1 MWPARTILYASFNN
15 DSTLNQLSLQSWKCF
30 ANASKHWIRQHRIWS
45 GLSYLLPST
54 LRVAN
59 RTLFSAVPAL
69 LPTLIWS
76 SYQVASCRSYRTW
89 LLVRESRFTM
99 VHFVVSTGRYS
110 NVKES
115 IGQPPL
121 FHPIR
126 LSSTREE
133 LILVKSSWSLAN
145 CGSDKQMRCNVIL
158 SLVKAHAK

>member
-1 MWPARTILYASFNN
+1 MF
-15 DSTLNQLSLQSWKCF
+15 WKCF
-30 ANASKHWIRQHRIWS
+30 PTLNYGNTRFDPGWIYES
-45 GLSYLLPST
+45 DYSLPSE

-89 LLVRESRFTM
+89 LFVRESRFTM
-99 VHFVVSTGRYS
+99 FHFVVSTGRYS

-121 FHPIR
+121 FQPIR

-133 LILVKSSWSLAN
+133 LILEKSSWSLAN

-158 SLVKAHAK
+158 SLVSVHAKLWKER